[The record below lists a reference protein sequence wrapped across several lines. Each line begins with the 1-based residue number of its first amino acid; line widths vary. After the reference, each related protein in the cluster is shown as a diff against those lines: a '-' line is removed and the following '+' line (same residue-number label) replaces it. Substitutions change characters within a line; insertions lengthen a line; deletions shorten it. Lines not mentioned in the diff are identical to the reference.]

1 MKKEYPSQ
9 FSLAR
14 ISLAV
19 VLVASAALGAT
30 AIAAVTELARVNGKV
45 ISLQEFDQRYK
56 DSLKYFQFR
65 APSKKN
71 MLEEVIKRE
80 IGLQEAHKLGLD
92 RDPAVVDQMNT
103 VLYQAFLNKKLG
115 KQFDAIQVTDDQA
128 KDFYDRNPEIRTSHI
143 FIAVRPDAKPD
154 EVKAAADRIKEIQ
167 GKLKGGQMSFAEVA
181 QKFSEGAAAPM
192 GGDIDWQTGDHL
204 DPAYYGAAMKLSV
217 GGVSPIVR
225 SQFGYHI
232 IKLTGKRSWDE
243 VDRPAVKRIVFD
255 QERQKI
261 FETFMTQLRKQANVV
276 VHGELLKN

>member
-1 MKKEYPSQ
+1 MKKEYIS
-9 FSLAR
+9 R

-167 GKLKGGQMSFAEVA
+167 GKLKNGQMSFAEIA

-204 DPAYYGAAMKLSV
+204 DPAYYNAAMKLSV

-261 FETFMTQLRKQANVV
+261 FENFMTQLRKQANVTI
-276 VHGELLKN
+276 HGDLLKD